1 MPMQSCIGIFCL
13 SFAKNVAVVAVPM
26 VAKVADRLPVPPAVK
41 QAVKVVN
48 QAVKI
53 IKK

>member
-1 MPMQSCIGIFCL
+1 MPMQSCIDIFCL

-41 QAVKVVN
+41 VVN